1 MEGNAY
7 NSKIEKGRER
17 ECVGSDCTCENEI
30 EREEE
35 GKREGREGETE

>member
-1 MEGNAY
+1 LREGER
-7 NSKIEKGRER
+7 EK

-35 GKREGREGETE
+35 EGKREGREGETE